1 MDRRIKNILSYNIG
15 LDKGELISYLFYLTS
30 LWRRSIKS
38 YCNCSHTVNVV
49 RNVNMLHKF

>member
-1 MDRRIKNILSYNIG
+1 MNRRIKNILSYNIG
-15 LDKGELISYLFYLTS
+15 LDKRELISYLFYLTS

-38 YCNCSHTVNVV
+38 YCNCSHIVNVV

>member
-15 LDKGELISYLFYLTS
+15 LDKGELISDLFYLAS
-30 LWRRSIKS
+30 LWRRSVKS

-49 RNVNMLHKF
+49 KNVNILHKF